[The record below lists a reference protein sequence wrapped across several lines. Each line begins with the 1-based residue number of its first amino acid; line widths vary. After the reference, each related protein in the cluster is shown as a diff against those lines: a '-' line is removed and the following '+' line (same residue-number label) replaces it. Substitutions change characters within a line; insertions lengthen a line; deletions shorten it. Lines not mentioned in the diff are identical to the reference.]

1 MKMKKI
7 VLVLLLAAL
16 SVHGSSL
23 WSQCAPTRFY
33 PMNNLSG
40 VDVIGAQN
48 GILTGP
54 DFTNWVNRFG
64 ETNRAIGV
72 PLPNNHNMDV
82 PWINT
87 SQASVNLWVRTD
99 WHTTNWRV
107 IARTANFGTNN
118 AIHLSVEP
126 GTRRLGMWSNDVFI
140 PSSYVFPVSPIW
152 INITYVANGTTNQI
166 YVDGTLVLNTTSGIN
181 LVDRPMSR
189 FFNNLPTNVNQGY
202 TQPLDDIYVFDRMLT
217 ADEIAFMRGFVP
229 LATADYTVTPACG
242 ATPVTLQSNL
252 HANPPGV
259 TYQWFK
265 DGVAIPGATNTTYTI
280 PAVQASDAGSYLLR
294 ATLGCLTQ
302 EIRPIILNAPT
313 EVFPTITQD
322 IQNIELCEG
331 GFGSFGVVVNGFNNT
346 YSWTLNGSPVMGSG
360 AIINAQP
367 VHSGLAGNWQVQI
380 SNTCGTS
387 LSGIGVVTINPA
399 SDMTV
404 TLNPVS
410 QTACNLGELSLN
422 AGISGSVSNLHWTLN
437 DNIIPGQT
445 TSNLVI
451 NPVSNANVGQ
461 YRMVATDFSGCQVRT
476 NSALVQIV
484 GMRHHYPIA
493 NGQAIDVIG
502 GNNATISGQASDA
515 NRFGTANSSFFQNNI
530 NGGVVD
536 ITDVT
541 ASTITVSMWIK
552 YGTGAPGTGFTVL
565 VSPDQSGLPI
575 QLLINNTNGTIG
587 FFNGSFVPST
597 YSIPR
602 SNTIWRHIL
611 YTSNGTTTRIFA
623 DGLQVYNGTTSPI
636 NPSTVPVSRF
646 INGWNINASQGL
658 WGTVDDIYIADR
670 FVTLEEAQVLR
681 GFQTG
686 PTTHTVTCAGETFT
700 FAPLTHHFNTAHPD
714 VTFQWFKDGVLV
726 PGQTQRTLTVNNFQ
740 AANAGVYTLRMSM
753 NCIQVFS
760 ETVTVNVGTNAIPTF
775 TLQPVNQTICSGS
788 ALTITAEAT
797 GSANLSYSYRRNG
810 VHVIG
815 GNNMTSYTIPNA
827 TSANSGVWTV
837 EVSNACGSVISNA
850 ATIVV
855 GTPATITAQPA
866 GQNLCAGNNYTLN
879 VTTTGDVASY
889 QWRKDGVNIPGA
901 TSATLNLTSVTPSDL
916 GNYSVVLVDACGN
929 TLTSTNAFIT
939 VTPLISIT
947 SQPTGGT
954 VCEGTNFTL
963 AVSAF
968 DVDTYQWTFN
978 GSPIAGATLPNY
990 TGVNAVAGNAGNY
1003 AVQLTNFCGTVTS
1016 DIANIAVEALPQIT
1030 NTLSNQPLCAGQPLN
1045 LAVTATGSGLSY
1057 QWMKNGTAIPGAT
1070 NASFSIP
1077 STSSADA
1084 GSYSVV
1090 VANSCGNAT
1099 SNVSV
1104 VSVTVPV
1111 AIITQPTSH
1120 TACAGTAHTFTVN
1133 ATGDNLNY
1141 NWMVNGSSFQTGP
1154 SASLTLS
1161 NISTL
1166 MAGTFQVEV
1175 SNSCGTVA
1183 SNVVN
1188 LTVNSAPS
1196 ITTQPAFTTTLCEGD
1211 ALNLSVT
1218 ATGGTLSYQWFKD
1231 GVLISGA
1238 TNASYAL
1245 GTTNFSNSGVYT
1257 VEVTNGCGT
1266 VTSNNATLGV
1276 TPTTWIAA
1284 QPLTG
1289 SICVGDN
1296 YTFTVIAG
1304 GGGLTYQWFK
1314 DGVLI
1319 PGATAN
1325 NYTVSNGTT
1334 ANSGNYEVTITGS
1347 CGTVTSQIA
1356 TLTVVGGPV
1365 ITTQPQATTIC
1376 GGQNGSIS
1384 VAAVGPGLTYQWLK
1398 DGAAIPGATSA
1409 TYLIN
1414 GMTGSEVG
1422 NYSVTI
1428 SGDCGAPVTSN
1439 VATVSLNTMPQ
1450 YNSQPVSNTYCEGEV
1465 VTLEVTFSN
1474 SVNSIEWYKDG
1485 VLQQFSSSQELIL
1498 SPITP
1503 ANAGTYV
1510 LNAMNNCGNALSS
1523 TFTLT
1528 VNPIFENTLTESVC
1542 AGESVTVGGVTYT
1555 QTGNYTANMQTVFG
1569 CDSTVHLNLTVL
1581 PAITNSISA
1590 TICLGDSYV
1599 FDGQTLTVANT
1610 YTGVFTAANG
1620 CDSTVTLQLNVID
1633 PSVPFNE
1640 SATICFGESFVFGT
1654 QTLTASGSYTEI
1666 FNSSAGCDSTVV
1678 LQLTVEVEISPVV
1691 TANQAT
1697 ANVTP
1702 IAGASYQWI
1711 NCAGNTPISGAT
1723 SASFTANVNGDY
1735 AVIVTVND
1743 CEETSSCVTLEL
1755 GDVSIADQKMVEIEV
1770 FPNPA
1775 RDFCVI
1781 RNIPQSTTLVI
1792 LNALGQEVGY
1802 TQPQASQIELTISN
1816 FEEGV
1821 YFLRFETQDNQI
1833 HIKKLVVNK

>member
-7 VLVLLLAAL
+7 VLLLLL
-16 SVHGSSL
+16 TVVSINMSSL

-33 PMNNLSG
+33 PMNNLNG
-40 VDVIGAQN
+40 VDVIGGQN

-54 DFTNWVNRFG
+54 EFTASNNRFMQ
-64 ETNRAIGV
+64 
-72 PLPNNHNMDV
+72 PNQSIFTPNLNGQNMDV
-82 PWINT
+82 PWINSPQATVNMWITT
-87 SQASVNLWVRTD
+87 SWDN
-99 WHTTNWRV
+99 TNYRV
-107 IARTANFGTNN
+107 IMRTSTTGSG
-118 AIHLSVEP
+118 AIHLCVQP
-126 GTRRLGMWSNDVFI
+126 GTRILGIFKDGNFI
-140 PSSYVFPVSPIW
+140 PSSYVIPTASTW
-152 INITYVANGTTNQI
+152 LNITYIANGLANQI
-166 YVDGTLVLNTTSGIN
+166 YVDGNLVLNTTDGIS
-181 LVDRPMSR
+181 LTTSPIAR
-189 FFNNLPTNVNQGY
+189 FFNNTPNNINQGH
-202 TQPLDDIYVFDRMLT
+202 TGAIDDIYVFDRVLT

-280 PAVQASDAGSYLLR
+280 PAVQASDAGTYLLR

-313 EVFPTITQD
+313 EVFPAITQD

-346 YSWTLNGSPVMGSG
+346 YSWTLNGSPVSG
-360 AIINAQP
+360 NSAMLNVQP
-367 VHSGLAGNWQVQI
+367 AHSGFAGNWQVQI
-380 SNTCGTS
+380 SNSCGTS

-410 QTACNLGELSLN
+410 QTVCNLGELNLT
-422 AGISGSVSNLHWTLN
+422 AGISGSVSSLHWTLN
-437 DNIIPGQT
+437 DQIIPGQM
-445 TSNLVI
+445 TSNLHI
-451 NPVSNANVGQ
+451 NPVSSANVGQ
-461 YRMVATDFSGCQVRT
+461 YRMVATDFNGCQVRT
-476 NSALVQIV
+476 NSALIQVT

-493 NGQAIDVIG
+493 NGAAPDIIG
-502 GNNATISGQASDA
+502 GNNATISGQANDA
-515 NRFGTANSSFFQNNI
+515 NRFGTANSSFFQNNV

-536 ITDVT
+536 IADIT
-541 ASTITVSMWIK
+541 ANAITVSMWIK
-552 YGTGAPGTGFTVL
+552 YGTGSPSTGFTVL
-565 VSPDQSGLPI
+565 VSPDQSGLPV
-575 QLLINNTNGTIG
+575 QLMIRNSDGTIG
-587 FFNGSFVPST
+587 FFNGSFVPSS
-597 YSIPR
+597 YNIPR
-602 SNTIWRHIL
+602 SNTIWRHVL

-623 DGLQVYNGTTSPI
+623 DGLQIYNGTASPI
-636 NPSTVPVSRF
+636 NPNTVPVSRF

-658 WGTVDDIYIADR
+658 WGTVDDIYIADK

-700 FAPLTHHFNTAHPD
+700 YTPSTYHYNAFHPD
-714 VTFQWFKDGVLV
+714 VVFQWFKDGIIV

-740 AANAGVYTLRMSM
+740 AADAGVYTLRMTM
-753 NCIQVFS
+753 NCIEVFS
-760 ETVTVNVGTNAIPTF
+760 ETVTVNLGTNAIPTF
-775 TLQPVNQTICSGS
+775 TLHPVDQTICAGS
-788 ALTITAEAT
+788 TLTITAEAQ
-797 GSANLSYSYRRNG
+797 GSASLSYSYRQNG
-810 VHVIG
+810 VHVMG
-815 GNNMTSYTIPNA
+815 GNNMTSYSIPNA

-837 EVSNACGSVISNA
+837 EVSNICGAVISSP

-879 VTTTGDVASY
+879 VATTGDVANY
-889 QWRKDGVNIPGA
+889 QWRKDGVNIPDA
-901 TSATLNLTSVTPSDL
+901 TSSSLTLSSLTPSDA

-929 TLTSTNAFIT
+929 TLTSTNAAIT
-939 VTPLISIT
+939 VTPLISVS

-963 AVSAF
+963 SVFAF
-968 DVDTYQWTFN
+968 DVDSYQWTFN
-978 GSPIAGATLPNY
+978 GSPIVGATLPSY
-990 TGVNAVAGNAGNY
+990 TGVNATLGNAGNY
-1003 AVQLTNFCGTVTS
+1003 AVQMTNFCGTVTS
-1016 DIANIAVEALPQIT
+1016 NVANIAVEALPQIT
-1030 NTLSNQPLCAGQPLN
+1030 NSLSNQALCAGNPLN
-1045 LAVTATGSGLSY
+1045 LSVTATGNGITY

-1070 NASFSIP
+1070 NASFNIP
-1077 STSSADA
+1077 STSTSDA

-1104 VSVTVPV
+1104 VSVTVPA
-1111 AIITQPTSH
+1111 AITTQPISH
-1120 TACAGTAHTFTVN
+1120 TACTGTSHTFTVN

-1141 NWMVNGSSFQTGP
+1141 NWLVNGSSFQSGP
-1154 SASLTLS
+1154 SASLALS
-1161 NISTL
+1161 NISSP
-1166 MAGTFQVEV
+1166 MAGTYQVEI
-1175 SNSCGTVA
+1175 SNSCGTVT

-1196 ITTQPAFTTTLCEGD
+1196 ITTQPAFNTTLCEGD

-1218 ATGGTLSYQWFKD
+1218 TAGGTVNYQWFKD
-1231 GVLISGA
+1231 GALIPGA
-1238 TNASYAL
+1238 TNASYEL
-1245 GTTNFSNSGVYT
+1245 GTTNTTHSGVYT
-1257 VEVTNGCGT
+1257 VQVSNGCGS
-1266 VTSNNATLGV
+1266 VTSNNANV
-1276 TPTTWIAA
+1276 TVLPTTTIAA

-1289 SICVGDN
+1289 SICIGDN

-1314 DGVLI
+1314 DGALI
-1319 PGATAN
+1319 SGATTN
-1325 NYTVSNGTT
+1325 NYTISNGTT
-1334 ANSGNYEVTITGS
+1334 ANNGNYEVTITGT
-1347 CGTVTSQIA
+1347 CGTVTSQVA

-1365 ITTQPQATTIC
+1365 INTQPQPTAIC
-1376 GGQNGSIS
+1376 AGQNGSIS
-1384 VAAVGPGLTYQWLK
+1384 VAAVGPGLTYQWFK
-1398 DGAAIPGATSA
+1398 DGVAISGATSS
-1409 TYLIN
+1409 TYLIP
-1414 GMTGSEVG
+1414 GMNSSLVG
-1422 NYSVTI
+1422 NYTVQI
-1428 SGDCGAPVTSN
+1428 SGDCGTPVTSQ
-1439 VATVSLNTMPQ
+1439 AAAVSMNTAPQ
-1450 YNSQPVSNTYCEGEV
+1450 YTASPISATHCEGEV
-1465 VTLEVTFSN
+1465 VTLSVSFSN
-1474 SVNSIEWYKDG
+1474 NANHIEWFKDG
-1485 VLQQFSSSQELIL
+1485 VSQQAGPSAELLL

-1503 ANAGTYV
+1503 ANAGNYI
-1510 LNAMNNCGNALSS
+1510 LNAMNDCGNTLSPS
-1523 TFTLT
+1523 FILT
-1528 VNPIFENTLTESVC
+1528 VNPIYENTVIETVC
-1542 AGESVTVGGVTYT
+1542 AGESITLDGVTYT

-1590 TICLGDSYV
+1590 TICLGDAYV
-1599 FDGQTLTVANT
+1599 FDGQSLTVANT
-1610 YTGVFTAANG
+1610 YTGVFPAANG
-1620 CDSTVTLQLNVID
+1620 CDSTVTLQLHVID

-1640 SATICFGESFVFGT
+1640 SATICFGESFVFGS
-1654 QTLTASGSYTEI
+1654 QTLTAGGSYTEI

-1678 LQLTVEVEISPVV
+1678 LQLTVEAEISPVV

-1723 SASFTANVNGDY
+1723 SASFTATVNGDY
-1735 AVIVTVND
+1735 AVIVTVNG

-1755 GDVSIADQKMVEIEV
+1755 SDVSIADQKLEEIEV

-1775 RDFCVI
+1775 REFCVI
-1781 RNIPQSTTLVI
+1781 RHIPQSTTLTI
-1792 LNALGQEVGY
+1792 LNALGQEVGFI
-1802 TQPQASQIELTISN
+1802 QPQANQVELAISN

-1821 YFLRFETQDNQI
+1821 YFLRFETKDNQL